1 MGGSR
6 SQERPLDPSLGSL
19 SLVSLH
25 RFLEPMGPLGE
36 CREEAAQPLAG
47 LFIHEV
53 ARLRIE
59 LLAREGD
66 EYLRL
71 GHHVGWGMQEYL
83 PQDHLSACRPASS
96 WARPH
101 DPDRLVTKGR
111 RIVARAQAPVQGD
124 GQDAGDS
131 VVVLRC
137 CYKHGVA
144 GVNLLPKLF
153 HRLRD
158 ALVLYVLV
166 EVRYAGEVEA
176 LATHPLRSHLVR
188 CPHDTTVKGG
198 SPEASGEAE
207 YAEISMIHCLSS
219 VGVLDPDHLSSR
231 PIIARH
237 SQHLHP
243 QGRIAQQGRTRRRRG
258 YLSLARLFVRPVLQE
273 SVAGPAKRPQRCFK
287 TRVREG
293 RIEVRR
299 ERSIR

>member
-1 MGGSR
+1 
-6 SQERPLDPSLGSL
+6 
-19 SLVSLH
+19 
-25 RFLEPMGPLGE
+25 MGPLGE
-36 CREEAAQPLAG
+36 CREEASQPLAG
-47 LFIHEV
+47 LFVHEV

-66 EYLRL
+66 EYLRF
-71 GHHVGWGMQEYL
+71 GHHVGWGLQEYL

-101 DPDRLVTKGR
+101 DLDRLVTKGR
-111 RIVARAQAPVQGD
+111 GVVTRAQAPVQGD

-137 CYKHGVA
+137 CYEHGVIGA
-144 GVNLLPKLF
+144 NLLPKLF

-188 CPHDTTVKGG
+188 RPDNAAVEGG

-207 YAEISMIHCLSS
+207 YSEISMVHGLPPG
-219 VGVLDPDHLSSR
+219 GVLDTLSS
-231 PIIARH
+231 
-237 SQHLHP
+237 SEHLP
-243 QGRIAQQGRTRRRRG
+243 GP
-258 YLSLARLFVRPVLQE
+258 SVEPPV
-273 SVAGPAKRPQRCFK
+273 
-287 TRVREG
+287 
-293 RIEVRR
+293 
-299 ERSIR
+299 